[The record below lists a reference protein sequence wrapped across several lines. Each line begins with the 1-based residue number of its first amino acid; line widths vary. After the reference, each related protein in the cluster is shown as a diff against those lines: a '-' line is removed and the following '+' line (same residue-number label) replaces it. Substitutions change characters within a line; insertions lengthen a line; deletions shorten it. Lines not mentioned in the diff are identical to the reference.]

1 MEYNIAVTT
10 SSGLFAGTDD
20 NVSINLIG
28 SLGRT
33 EKRKLKASLLKN
45 AFEAGKTDKFSL
57 KCMDVGL
64 LQQE

>member
-1 MEYNIAVTT
+1 MF
-10 SSGLFAGTDD
+10 SGTDD

-33 EKRKLKASLLKN
+33 EKRKLKGSLLKN
-45 AFEAGKTDKFSL
+45 AFESGNTDKFQI

-64 LQQE
+64 LQQERWKWISFIFQ